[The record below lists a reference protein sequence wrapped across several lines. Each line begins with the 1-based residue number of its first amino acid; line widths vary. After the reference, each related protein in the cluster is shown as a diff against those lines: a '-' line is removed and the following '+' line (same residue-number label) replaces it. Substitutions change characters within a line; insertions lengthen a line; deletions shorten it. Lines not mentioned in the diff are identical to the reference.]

1 MVVAKAI
8 PAIGRVAVLT
18 ALLSSCQQQYTT
30 ALDNGAGALP
40 ALGWSSW
47 NLFGNSINKAAILE
61 IADALVATNLSK
73 VGFKYVNVDAGA
85 IIRSRDPVTGKPVV
99 NKAKFPRGMRALAD
113 SIHAKGFCWACTPT
127 SQITSV
133 ARARAAKATTKSTP
147 RRML

>member
-47 NLFGNSINKAAILE
+47 NLFGNSINEAAILE

-85 IIRSRDPVTGKPVV
+85 IIRS
-99 NKAKFPRGMRALAD
+99 
-113 SIHAKGFCWACTPT
+113 
-127 SQITSV
+127 
-133 ARARAAKATTKSTP
+133 TP